1 MLPPVPP
8 VPAPPS
14 PALPPDVPAVPP
26 LVLVPPL
33 FPAPDEPPVS
43 GSSGEYGPQLPCSS
57 QLLVQLGT
65 AMTAIA
71 PAEAAIN

>member
-1 MLPPVPP
+1 
-8 VPAPPS
+8 
-14 PALPPDVPAVPP
+14 
-26 LVLVPPL
+26 L